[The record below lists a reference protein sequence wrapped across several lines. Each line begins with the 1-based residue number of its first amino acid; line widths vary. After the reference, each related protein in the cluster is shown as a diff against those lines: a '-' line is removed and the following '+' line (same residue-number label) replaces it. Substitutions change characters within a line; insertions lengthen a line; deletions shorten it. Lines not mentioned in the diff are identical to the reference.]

1 MGINKKEMIDMKAN
15 ILVGIT
21 MGLLLLTLPAAAS
34 DYTLGVYGNANE
46 DDTINM
52 QDVTYTEL
60 IILEYRDATEL
71 ADAKYD
77 GDIDIMDM
85 TQIALII
92 LGREKELTLLD
103 MADRTVT
110 VPRPIERVVCTASNI
125 VRLVI
130 ALDECD
136 KLVGTDRYS
145 HPDNGR
151 MDPLCFNSPVCAE
164 QLCGGGLNELPDTGC
179 SVGPGGHEIHL
190 QEELIM
196 SLEADVIFITSDLYA
211 DSIQEKTGIPVVYV
225 ISNGYRFGDV
235 CKATEIVGMV
245 LKKEEEAEELS
256 SFITNE
262 VNNVA
267 EITSSIP
274 DSDKPRVF
282 WGWTQCSFESTVGSN
297 SMTLDRAGAINVAYE
312 MPDGWGSVTK
322 EQIIAWDPDIILV
335 GASSRGNEAS
345 VMRLQGV
352 LNDPDYQ
359 DITAVKNGDV
369 YLVPLVHIAGSPQD
383 MNLFNLIYLAKLL
396 HPEEFED
403 LDVEEEGNE
412 IFKRFL
418 RVDGL
423 FTEYVTCNADWLRE
437 WLDEQ

>member
-1 MGINKKEMIDMKAN
+1 MNNKEVTNMKTSTT
-15 ILVGIT
+15 LVGMTIT
-21 MGLLLLTLPAAAS
+21 LLLLALPAGAA
-34 DYTLGVYGNANE
+34 DYTLGIFGNANE

-60 IILEYRDATEL
+60 IILEYRDKTEL

-103 MADRTVT
+103 MADRIVT

-125 VRLVI
+125 VSI

-136 KLVGTDRYS
+136 KLVGIDHCS
-145 HPDNGR
+145 HPGNER

-164 QLCGGGLNELPDTGC
+164 QLCGGLLTELPDTGS
-179 SVGPGGHEIHL
+179 SVGPGGHEVHL
-190 QEELIM
+190 QEELIV
-196 SLEADVIFITSDLYA
+196 SLEPDVIFITSDLYA

-225 ISNGYRFGDV
+225 TASGYKFEEV
-235 CKATEIVGMV
+235 CEATEIMGMV

-262 VNNVA
+262 VNKVT

-282 WGWTQCSFESTVGSN
+282 WGWTQRSFESTLGSN
-297 SMTLDRAGAINVAYE
+297 SVTLDRAGAINVAYE
-312 MPDGWGSVTK
+312 IPGGWGSVTK
-322 EQIIAWDPDIILV
+322 EQIIDWNPDIILV
-335 GASSRGNEAS
+335 SAGHGPAVTVTG
-345 VMRLQGV
+345 LQSV
-352 LNDPDYQ
+352 LNDPVYQ

-403 LDVEEEGNE
+403 LDAEEEGNE